1 MNRSDAHFFI
11 GTNSSPK
18 QAVQKTKEAKHPSSL
33 ISPSNSAAEAAASSS
48 SETNMLLSPHDRLR
62 HLEEPSLES
71 SFQHYY
77 VTPPSV
83 PLSSRNIEAAEGDI
97 STKKIDS
104 GRLSDYM
111 KRTSSLLTNFN
122 GSDNNNDED
131 AANNDMTVDDNTF
144 NGNSSM
150 TNVSFNS
157 SDSGYIHL
165 QRRHLYQTEDSVGN
179 FSNVSSVSADTTLLR
194 EESHRDGAG
203 NGEERQRQ
211 NHPE

>member
-33 ISPSNSAAEAAASSS
+33 ISPSNSTAEAAASSS
-48 SETNMLLSPHDRLR
+48 TETNMLLSPHDRLR

-83 PLSSRNIEAAEGDI
+83 PSSSRNIEAAEGDI

-122 GSDNNNDED
+122 GSDNNNNED
-131 AANNDMTVDDNTF
+131 GTNHDMMVDDNTF
-144 NGNSSM
+144 DGNSSM
-150 TNVSFNS
+150 TNASFNS
-157 SDSGYIHL
+157 SDPGHIHL
-165 QRRHLYQTEDSVGN
+165 RRRHLYQTEDSVGN
-179 FSNVSSVSADTTLLR
+179 LSNMSSVSADTTLLR
-194 EESHRDGAG
+194 EERHGDGAG
-203 NGEERQRQ
+203 NEEERQRQ